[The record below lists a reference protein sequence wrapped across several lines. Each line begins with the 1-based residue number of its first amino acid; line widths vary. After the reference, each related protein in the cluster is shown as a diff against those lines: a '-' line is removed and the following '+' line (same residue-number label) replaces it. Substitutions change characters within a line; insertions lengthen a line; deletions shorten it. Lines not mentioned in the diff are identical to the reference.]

1 MRHILLVDDEQK
13 LGRMLATALQSA
25 GYTVERASTG
35 SEALTKLSTMTF
47 DVVVTDLK
55 LPDLSGIQILQ
66 RVRELPDAPDVIMM
80 TAYATA
86 ETAVEAMRLGAV
98 DYLIKPF
105 SIDELRIKISRL
117 LGRRQLL
124 EENGNLQAQLQKVQ
138 SVESL
143 VGTSARMR
151 EVIEQ
156 IHQVAATDA
165 TVLLLGESGTG
176 KTVLA
181 RAIHHQSRRR
191 NGPLC
196 EVHCAALPST
206 LLESELFGHERGSF
220 TGAVEQRIGHV
231 EKSDHGTLFLD
242 EIGDVPL
249 AIQVKLLRFIQDHQF
264 HRVGSSQLRT
274 VDVRF
279 ICASNRNLAQA
290 VRDQT
295 LREDFYYRINVFP
308 IQLPALRERSDDIPK
323 LVQDILRRR
332 HPLVSINQAALD
344 LLQRYPWPG
353 NIRELENVLER
364 AAILVGTGHPAGK
377 SEISV
382 EQLPRSFAE
391 AALPVTSSGL
401 LHPGFSIDRLEKEL
415 IFEALA
421 RASGNKTE
429 AAKLLGITRRRLY
442 SRLKSIEQGNEPEE
456 NLTEPTDG
464 TKPNPNPS

>member
-1 MRHILLVDDEQK
+1 MRHILLIDDEPK
-13 LGRMLATALQSA
+13 LGRVLATALQSA
-25 GYTVERASTG
+25 GYSIERATTG
-35 SEALTKLSTMTF
+35 GEALKKLAGMTF

-55 LPDLSGIQILQ
+55 LPDLSGMEVLQ
-66 RVRELPDAPDVIMM
+66 QVRALPDAPDVIMM
-80 TAYATA
+80 TAYASA

-105 SIDELRIKISRL
+105 SIDELRIKIARL
-117 LGRRQLL
+117 LGRRLL
-124 EENGNLQAQLQKVQ
+124 QEQNGNLQAQLEKAQ
-138 SVESL
+138 SLESL
-143 VGTSARMR
+143 IGSSARMR

-156 IHQVAATDA
+156 VHQVAATDS

-181 RAIHHQSRRR
+181 RAIHQHSRRR
-191 NGPLC
+191 QGPLS
-196 EVHCAALPST
+196 EVHCAALPGS
-206 LLESELFGHERGSF
+206 LLESELFGHERGAF

-231 EKSDHGTLFLD
+231 EKADRGTLFLD

-249 AIQVKLLRFIQDHQF
+249 PLQVKLLRFIQDHQF

-279 ICASNRNLAQA
+279 IFASNRNLAQA
-290 VRDQT
+290 VQEQT
-295 LREDFYYRINVFP
+295 LRQDLYYRINVFP
-308 IQLPALRERSDDIPK
+308 IHLPALRERSDDIPK

-332 HPLVSINQAALD
+332 HPHVTISQGALD

-353 NIRELENVLER
+353 NIRELENVIER
-364 AAILVGTGHPAGK
+364 ATILVGNGNPVGQNVIS
-377 SEISV
+377 SEH
-382 EQLPRSFAE
+382 LPRAFAE
-391 AALPVTSSGL
+391 SVRPVTPSGL

-421 RASGNKTE
+421 RSSGNKTE

-442 SRLKSIEQGNEPEE
+442 SRLKSIENDSEAEE
-456 NLTEPTDG
+456 NPSESSDG
-464 TKPNPNPS
+464 SK